1 MAGVKLAIDFGS
13 IDTNIYLVGSGL
25 VLSEP
30 TVATVDVE
38 NMGEINGIKFMRKFY
53 NYYISS
59 TRNASKYRSALVVL
73 DKEKEIESFTME
85 AVANEV
91 IISLFGANIKRGN

>member
-1 MAGVKLAIDFGS
+1 MASVKLAIDFGS

-38 NMGEINGIKFMRKFY
+38 NMDEIK
-53 NYYISS
+53 
-59 TRNASKYRSALVVL
+59 
-73 DKEKEIESFTME
+73 
-85 AVANEV
+85 
-91 IISLFGANIKRGN
+91 LFGHEAKK